1 MPLFIKN
8 ISLYNLI
15 KLLAIVYLT
24 SLANL
29 VVEVGT
35 RHSHQIFAYLIK
47 KSVWTGIDAFP
58 MGAGGRADCVDL
70 APCRWAPFSPLGIA
84 HQPSALA
91 VNTVKCAG

>member
-15 KLLAIVYLT
+15 KLLAIVYPT

-29 VVEVGT
+29 VFEVGT
-35 RHSHQIFAYLIK
+35 RHRHQIFAYLIK

-58 MGAGGRADCVDL
+58 MGARGRAQCTPQTVSIWRHVDGL
-70 APCRWAPFSPLGIA
+70 
-84 HQPSALA
+84 PSHLWGSRI
-91 VNTVKCAG
+91 NPQR